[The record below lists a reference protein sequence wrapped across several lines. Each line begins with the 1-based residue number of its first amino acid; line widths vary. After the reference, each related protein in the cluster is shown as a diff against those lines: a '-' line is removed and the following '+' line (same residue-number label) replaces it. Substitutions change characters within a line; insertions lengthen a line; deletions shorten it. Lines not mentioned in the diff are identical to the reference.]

1 MLDLNPE
8 WKRAA
13 CKRMTSWPMARRAVD
28 GDTLYPETLCLAGLL
43 HSLYGTQGFQA
54 FQFPQEKRGQV
65 RGMRA

>member
-1 MLDLNPE
+1 
-8 WKRAA
+8 
-13 CKRMTSWPMARRAVD
+13 MTAWPMARRAVD

-43 HSLYGTQGFQA
+43 HSLYGTQGFQV